1 MVTFESKRALPVP
14 KNPETLAAETQFTDV
29 SNSKLFT
36 EMFRDQV
43 CFSKEYGGWYVYNGK
58 IWQKEKNNQIK
69 NYAIEVYERLR
80 KHLKEYDINNRFGLE
95 AYAKHVKASGSDGKL
110 TSMVNRAEAFLGVPP
125 EDFDKNQNL
134 FNCNNGTM
142 DLKTMEFRKF
152 NSSDMLTKMSLVD
165 YISGAEFPLWYKFLD
180 EVFLGN
186 KDVIDF
192 IQRAVGYSMTASIDE
207 HCMFILYGQG
217 LNGKTTFVETLSKIF
232 GMYSIG
238 LPPESIMNK
247 KPGNNIPNDIARL
260 KGARR
265 VTVSESKENVT
276 LDEALI
282 KRLTGGDLITAR
294 FLNKEFFDFYP
305 IFKMFLYTNKKPNI
319 HGTDIGIWRR
329 IRMIPFDLKITE
341 ENKDK
346 DLPKKLEGELPGILN
361 WALEGC
367 RKWQEAGLNTPQKVL
382 DATNTYQLEEDDI
395 GQFIEDHCVID
406 KNGFIPVDHFKDKF
420 KAVNSYW
427 RGWKT
432 VSDYMHRKGY
442 KPTDNRRTMANGSQV
457 RVYVGIRLKD
467 RNTTADM
474 EPERQ
479 LQGVWDD

>member
-1 MVTFESKRALPVP
+1 
-14 KNPETLAAETQFTDV
+14 
-29 SNSKLFT
+29 
-36 EMFRDQV
+36 
-43 CFSKEYGGWYVYNGK
+43 
-58 IWQKEKNNQIK
+58 
-69 NYAIEVYERLR
+69 
-80 KHLKEYDINNRFGLE
+80 
-95 AYAKHVKASGSDGKL
+95 
-110 TSMVNRAEAFLGVPP
+110 
-125 EDFDKNQNL
+125 
-134 FNCNNGTM
+134 
-142 DLKTMEFRKF
+142 
-152 NSSDMLTKMSLVD
+152 MSLVD

-395 GQFIEDHCVID
+395 GQFIEDHCVIEE
-406 KNGFIPVDHFKDKF
+406 KGYIPVDTF
-420 KAVNSYW
+420 KAFFKQVTGYAK
-427 RGWKT
+427 GQKT
-432 VSDYMHRKGY
+432 LSEYMRRKGFL
-442 KPTDNRRTMANGSQV
+442 KIDNR
-457 RVYVGIRLKD
+457 IRLPNGNRVRAFTGIKFI
-467 RNTTADM
+467 NSNV
-474 EPERQ
+474 PEDVKPEQ
-479 LQGVWDD
+479 AKIDWND